1 MIVKQQL
8 YIKLV
13 IYSLGRSRE
22 FILSHYDEKAIKIFA
37 ETELENHSMIGFAF
51 EALDPSCLSFKV
63 TDELLDVVDD
73 LIEIANNI
81 KTADDLYQFAIEEIP
96 IWIKRFKVLLKVN
109 R

>member
-1 MIVKQQL
+1 MLTKEEL
-8 YIKLV
+8 YVKLV

-37 ETELENHSMIGFAF
+37 KTELENHLMIGFAF
-51 EALDPSCLSFKV
+51 EALDPSCLLFKV
-63 TDELLDVVDD
+63 TDELLDVVND
-73 LIEIANNI
+73 LIETANNI

-96 IWIKRFKVLLKVN
+96 IWIKRSKVLLKVN